1 MAKMD
6 TSLLNAILHQ
16 LYNKFDPST
25 KKMAVENFYS
35 IQLCGARDGTFSGH
49 NLYLRLVCDRHMLQL
64 LPMPQE
70 S

>member
-16 LYNKFDPST
+16 LYNKFDPNT

-35 IQLCGARDGTFSGH
+35 NQLCDARDGTFSGH
-49 NLYLRLVCDRHMLQL
+49 SLYLRLVCDRHMLQL